1 MRSRGFAGGE
11 PVAVGR
17 RPIGLAVLLALAV
30 AGCGSHASQPTG
42 GAAAPSASGAPT
54 AAPSSS
60 PQGVPVHVIGR
71 GTAFKPSIITD
82 TKNGRK
88 IYTIRTMLFEGDI
101 AAGTAVL
108 DQPHVTFVDKTGAV
122 TIADA
127 PKATVSQHDKSVLMT
142 GGVHARTQDG
152 AVLTCDTLRYD
163 SSRERLFG
171 EGHVVM
177 TGPNGLSL
185 TGDHLDGD
193 VRLHDVKVT
202 SG

>member
-1 MRSRGFAGGE
+1 M
-11 PVAVGR
+11 PC
-17 RPIGLAVLLALAV
+17 RPRATLRAALLLAGCSSHPPQPAATATPAPGASPSPAV
-30 AGCGSHASQPTG
+30 SPT
-42 GAAAPSASGAPT
+42 
-54 AAPSSS
+54 
-60 PQGVPVHVIGR
+60 GVPVHVVGK
-71 GTAFKPSIITD
+71 GTALKPSIITD

-101 AAGTAVL
+101 ASGTAEL
-108 DQPHVTFVDKTGAV
+108 QQPHVTFIDKTGSV

-163 SSRERLFG
+163 SARERLIG